1 MHDEIG
7 AMVCLKDRKRIFLS
21 SPGKM
26 PHTKLSGRM
35 FDIDM
40 LSFFPICKILV
51 WLMALYMTELW
62 CPIVH
67 LYKVQGPGKCR
78 ISYATNAVRDYATD
92 AVCSESMTKQ

>member
-67 LYKVQGPGKCR
+67 GLENAEFPMQQMQCMTMQQMQSVQR
-78 ISYATNAVRDYATD
+78 V
-92 AVCSESMTKQ
+92 